1 MKKTLLFLIA
11 ATAMMMA
18 GCSNDDFGGATQG
31 MTLNATVEQPA
42 SRAIMTDPNDGS
54 YKFSFTGND
63 KLYVTNS
70 HVSNSEVSTYYTF
83 TKQGNTF
90 TSTDAQRTTEA
101 ADWYAY
107 FPGNTVDLT
116 NQTGDLADVA
126 NYYAC
131 AGKTAEATTGANG
144 LSITLKPKV
153 AILRIVKVD
162 NSSTPCDI
170 NITTTGGWISG
181 MKAQSSVADFDVVT
195 SQSKVTLLS
204 QTAAGVYYI
213 AVPAGKQITI
223 YNGGTKLK
231 ATKVD
236 GHGLTAGK
244 YYTVTTGPVRDK
256 AEAIINGKSEMVE
269 WVQLWAGG
277 PKFATKNVATKMTFN
292 DATKTGDAYVWGK
305 NWRTPTKEEMTLV
318 NSVQDASS
326 GLYVITP
333 LHATCKIAEE
343 SGKVGL
349 RYTGN
354 MPGYTNQTIF
364 LPFDGNNNHVSGNYW
379 TSTSEK
385 ETCGTSLDFAGQIYE
400 NVDVFGIYYFNSEAY
415 TTNNTK
421 HYVRPVLA
429 E

>member
-11 ATAMMMA
+11 ATAMMMT

-42 SRAIMTDPNDGS
+42 SRATMTKDTDGN
-54 YKFSFTGND
+54 YQFSFTDKDD
-63 KLYVTNS
+63 KLNVTNS
-70 HVSNSEVSTYYTF
+70 LVESYYTF
-83 TKQGNTF
+83 TKNGNTF
-90 TSTDAQRTTEA
+90 TSSDAKPTTAA

-107 FPGNTVDLT
+107 FPGSEVKLA
-116 NQTGDLADVA
+116 NQSGELAGVA

-144 LSITLKPKV
+144 LAITLKPKV

-195 SQSKVTLLS
+195 SPSKVTLLS

-236 GHGLTAGK
+236 GLTAGK
-244 YYTVTTGPVRDK
+244 YYTVTTGDVTGK
-256 AEAIINGKSEMVE
+256 ANATINGETKEIG

-277 PKFATKNVATKMTFN
+277 PKFATQNVKDMMKWPDAVKNEFWGGNWRVPTKDEMGLSANNTVN
-292 DATKTGDAYVWGK
+292 GEKVSAVYCNENGVWGFK
-305 NWRTPTKEEMTLV
+305 F
-318 NSVQDASS
+318 
-326 GLYVITP
+326 
-333 LHATCKIAEE
+333 
-343 SGKVGL
+343 
-349 RYTGN
+349 TGVT
-354 MPGYTNQTIF
+354 PGYTKSNLF
-364 LPFDGNNNHVSGNYW
+364 LPATSKDADNNYGEAAYWTATQVGTNNAGYQLSLLGSDGNVVMCHYAEHGYNGDY
-379 TSTSEK
+379 
-385 ETCGTSLDFAGQIYE
+385 
-400 NVDVFGIYYFNSEAY
+400 
-415 TTNNTK
+415 
-421 HYVRPVLA
+421 YVRPVLN
-429 E
+429 EK

>member
-42 SRAIMTDPNDGS
+42 SRAIMTAGEKGN
-54 YKFSFTGND
+54 YQFSFAVND
-63 KLYVTNS
+63 MLNVTNS
-70 HVSNSEVSTYYTF
+70 QVESYYTF
-83 TKQGNTF
+83 TKNGNTF
-90 TSTDAQRTTEA
+90 TSSDAKPTTAA

-107 FPGNTVDLT
+107 FPGSEVKLA
-116 NQTGDLADVA
+116 NQSGELAGVA

-131 AGKTAEATTGANG
+131 AGKTAQATTGVNG
-144 LSITLKPKV
+144 LAISLTPKV

-181 MKAQSSVADFDVVT
+181 MKVQSSVADFDVVT
-195 SQSKVTLLS
+195 SPSKVTLLS

-236 GHGLTAGK
+236 GLTAGK
-244 YYTVTTGPVRDK
+244 YYTVTTGDVTGK
-256 AEAIINGKSEMVE
+256 ANATINGETKEIG

-277 PKFATKNVATKMTFN
+277 PKFATQNVKEKMTFA

-305 NWRTPTKEEMTLV
+305 YWRTPTKEEMTLV
-318 NSVQDASS
+318 NSVYDATS
-326 GLYVITP
+326 GFYDITP
-333 LHATCKIAEE
+333 LHVTCQIAEE
-343 SGKVGL
+343 AGVHGL
-349 RYTGN
+349 RYTGI

-364 LPFDGNNNHVSGNYW
+364 LPIDGDKSSFYGVYW

-385 ETCGTSLDFAGQIYE
+385 ETLGTSLNVAAGYHE
-400 NVDVFGIYYFNSEAY
+400 NKYVFGMYYFNSDAY
-415 TTNNTK
+415 TLKGTK